1 MRNKMIWVFS
11 IVLLCVT
18 IAPVAANAKKGKKE
32 IKEKRIVEHNP
43 GCTCGGEPPKPP
55 KIWFWFNWK

>member
-1 MRNKMIWVFS
+1 MRNKMIWIFS
-11 IVLLCVT
+11 IVLLCGAL
-18 IAPVAANAKKGKKE
+18 APVEANAKKGKKE

-43 GCTCGGEPPKPP
+43 GCTCEPPKPP